1 MITALSQLS
10 GITVNPSNSR
20 DTHNA
25 AIGRP
30 GSNRNYFIV
39 LVLRSVLNS
48 YESTQ
53 NSNREWFPYGLS
65 QVSTN

>member
-20 DTHNA
+20 DTPNA

-30 GSNRNYFIV
+30 GSNRNYLIV
-39 LVLRSVLNS
+39 FVLRSVVNS

-53 NSNREWFPYGLS
+53 NSKWEWFPNGLS